1 MMQVYLYLYSRLILM
16 LVYLPVQQ
24 WIEEVN
30 MYYYHHMCKY
40 NYLIILYINS
50 KETVCLFSPSQ
61 MAVDDV
67 YGCSIYQL

>member
-30 MYYYHHMCKY
+30 MYYYHHNMCKY
-40 NYLIILYINS
+40 NYLIILS
-50 KETVCLFSPSQ
+50 H
-61 MAVDDV
+61 
-67 YGCSIYQL
+67 